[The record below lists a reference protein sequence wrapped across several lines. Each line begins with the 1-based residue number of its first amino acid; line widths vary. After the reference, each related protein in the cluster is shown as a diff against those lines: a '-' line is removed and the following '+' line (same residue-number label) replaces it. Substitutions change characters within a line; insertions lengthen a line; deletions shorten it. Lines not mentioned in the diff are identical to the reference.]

1 MSKKNRNQE
10 AISQKRET
18 ATPPAEV
25 QGAAAIEPV
34 APAVSAPQAVPKDVS
49 AKYFIVF
56 WGIIILAAA
65 AAWILAIYLPNVSE
79 SIIERWIMAALAAA
93 LAVFLFLYK

>member
-1 MSKKNRNQE
+1 MSNKNRNQD
-10 AISQKRET
+10 ALAQKHET
-18 ATPPAEV
+18 AAPPAEV
-25 QGAAAIEPV
+25 QPAEAAEA
-34 APAVSAPQAVPKDVS
+34 APSQAAPKDVS

-56 WGIIILAAA
+56 WGIIILSAA

-93 LAVFLFLYK
+93 LAVFLFIYK